1 MWFSACARA
10 VYSRATMNATRPL
23 TDWSPTSWQ
32 DRHATQQPL
41 YRDATRL
48 QAAVAELS
56 KLPPLV
62 NTWEIEEL
70 KGRLA
75 QAQQGKAFLL
85 QGGDCAE
92 SFEECQ
98 SEIIVQKLKILL
110 QMSLVL
116 TAGLKKPVI
125 RVGRMAG
132 QYAKPRSADEEVRD
146 GRALPSFRGDL
157 VNRSAFDAEDR
168 EPDPTLMLR
177 GYERA
182 ALTLNFVRSLI
193 DGGFADLHHPE
204 NWDLDFVGESAM
216 AAEYRRLVKSVS
228 DSIEF
233 YETIGREAI
242 AMQRVEFYTCHEGLH
257 LPYEQAQTR
266 FLPHRRSWYNLTTHF
281 PWIGMR
287 TAGPDSAHVEYF
299 RGIRNPIGI
308 KISGAASNEMLQRL
322 IECLNP
328 DDEPGRL
335 TLITRFGATQIDEHL
350 PRMIEAVQATGTNVL
365 WVCDPMHGN
374 TESTRAGYKT
384 RRFDNIVAELKA
396 AFRIHRQAGSIL
408 GGVHLELTGEN
419 VTECVGGAR
428 GLSEADLARA
438 YKTQVDP
445 RLNYEQAMEVALRIA
460 GQLNNH

>member
-1 MWFSACARA
+1 MA
-10 VYSRATMNATRPL
+10 VTKPK

-32 DRHATQQPL
+32 DRQVSQQPL
-41 YRDATRL
+41 YKDPARL

-56 KLPPLV
+56 RLPPLV
-62 NTWEIEEL
+62 TSWEIEEL
-70 KGRLA
+70 KTKLA
-75 QAQQGKAFLL
+75 QAQRGKAFLL

-92 SFEECQ
+92 SFDECR

-132 QYAKPRSADEEVRD
+132 QYAKPRSANEEVRD
-146 GRALPSFRGDL
+146 GRSLPSFRGDL
-157 VNRSAFDAEDR
+157 VNRSAFVAEDR

-204 NWDLDFVGESAM
+204 NWDLEFVGESAM
-216 AAEYRRLVKSVS
+216 AAEYHRLVKSVS
-228 DSIEF
+228 DSVEF
-233 YETIGREAI
+233 YELVVGESMNTR
-242 AMQRVEFYTCHEGLH
+242 RVEFYTCHEGLH

-266 FLPHRRSWYNLTTHF
+266 FLPHRQGWYNLTTHF

-287 TAGPDSAHVEYF
+287 TADPGSAHVEYF
-299 RGIRNPIGI
+299 RGIGNPIGV
-308 KISGAASNEMLQRL
+308 KIGVGVGNERLQTL
-322 IECLNP
+322 IGQLNP
-328 DDEPGRL
+328 SNEPGRL
-335 TLITRFGATQIDEHL
+335 TLITRFGAKKIEEHL
-350 PRMIEAVQATGTNVL
+350 PRMIEAVQATGTDVL
-365 WVCDPMHGN
+365 WICDPMHGN
-374 TESTRAGYKT
+374 TESTREGIKT
-384 RRFDNIVAELKA
+384 RRFDNIVEELKA
-396 AFRIHRQAGSIL
+396 AFRIHRDAGSIL

-428 GLSEADLARA
+428 GLKEADLARA
-438 YKTQVDP
+438 YKSQVDP